1 MEWEM
6 RAQDY
11 ARLSKASKSRD
22 IFFARAL
29 IFALDSLRRK
39 LCLPAIF
46 LNLPDLRFSPCE
58 YVMTS
63 APPMWK

>member
-1 MEWEM
+1 M

-22 IFFARAL
+22 IFFAKAF
-29 IFALDSLRRK
+29 IFALDFLRRK

-46 LNLPDLRFSPCE
+46 LNMPDPRLSPCE
-58 YVMTS
+58 YAMTN
-63 APPMWK
+63 APPMWE